1 MASAAFRSKAVVLL
15 FIISLW
21 GLCLLI
27 VLLCITKMRG
37 SRKVRQGVAE
47 ALDNV
52 YNVFHRGSYGPP
64 SRSKGPIFTRG
75 VRTRISK
82 EAYSHLWF
90 SMGGGGGPVPA
101 LSGYAR
107 DLMSFLVLQSP

>member
-52 YNVFHRGSYGPP
+52 SSMY
-64 SRSKGPIFTRG
+64 FTEGRTDLPREARVQFSQG
-75 VRTRISK
+75 VLVPEFLRKHIATCGFP
-82 EAYSHLWF
+82 W
-90 SMGGGGGPVPA
+90 GGGGSGPCP
-101 LSGYAR
+101 LWIR
-107 DLMSFLVLQSP
+107 P